1 MTDAQLITALETA
14 SARLDDALW
23 GLDLATARY
32 GHALARCRRLAR
44 DAQALLE
51 EATDGDA

>member
-1 MTDAQLITALETA
+1 MTDTDLITALETA
-14 SARLDDALW
+14 AARLDDALW

-32 GHALARCRRLAR
+32 GHGLARCRRLAR